1 MAMQTVVDMVFQ
13 SQTTGSMSGVERTV
27 MSARNTVDQERQS
40 AAAAEMQAEKMEM
53 SRADVENVVSQLKDY
68 VQSMQRDM
76 DFHVDDATGRVVI
89 QVIDSNSNEVIRQ
102 IPSEEIL
109 AIARHL
115 ADALENQEPKGFF
128 IELKA

>member
-1 MAMQTVVDMVFQ
+1 MAMQTIVDMVFQ
-13 SQTTGSMSGVERTV
+13 SQTTGSMTAVERTTV
-27 MSARNTVDQERQS
+27 SATNAANQERQL
-40 AAAAEMQAEKMEM
+40 AAAAQMQAEKMEM
-53 SRADVENVVSQLKDY
+53 SRDDLESVVSQLKDY

-115 ADALENQEPKGFF
+115 ADALENDESKGFF